1 MPPDPADLG
10 ALRTALT
17 DTARM
22 RPGGSLRP
30 LRGGVS
36 SAVAVVEDGRPAWV
50 AKMPRG
56 RMAVAEEWYV
66 DRSRGGREADALTV
80 LAGRIGPLRVPRLA
94 FVDRDRMVLGMELI
108 TAPARPWKE
117 ELLAG
122 RVDLGV
128 AAAIGAGMAA
138 LHRVPAP
145 RALAGPDGRALFDAL
160 RTGPYY
166 RTTAARVPALG
177 PALHRLIDDSGR
189 ACRGGL
195 VHGDLNPK
203 NVLVTSGPPVLLDW
217 EIVHAGDPAFD
228 LGMVVAHLL
237 LKACRSTEA
246 KAGAGAGT
254 SATGAG
260 ARAALTEAAGARSA
274 LTEAAGAVWR
284 AYDGPADQELAV
296 RHAGAIMAARV
307 HGKSPVDYLRTSE
320 AVDRAMAIAGR
331 ALGDPPPA
339 IEELLQPSGV
349 RSP

>member
-17 DTARM
+17 DSARL

-36 SAVAVVEDGRPAWV
+36 SAVAVVEDGGPAWV

-56 RMAVAEEWYV
+56 RIAVAEEWYA

-108 TAPARPWKE
+108 AAPARPWKD

-138 LHRVPAP
+138 LHRVLAP
-145 RALAGPDGRALFDAL
+145 PALAGPDGTALFDAL

-177 PALHRLIDDSGR
+177 PALHQLIEDSSRARGR
-189 ACRGGL
+189 GL

-203 NVLVTSGPPVLLDW
+203 NVLVTSGRPVLLDW

-237 LKACRSTEA
+237 LKACRV
-246 KAGAGAGT
+246 AGAGP
-254 SATGAG
+254 GAA
-260 ARAALTEAAGARSA
+260 ARAALA
-274 LTEAAGAVWR
+274 EAAGAVWR
-284 AYDGPADQELAV
+284 AYDGPADRGLAV

-307 HGKSPVDYLRTSE
+307 HGKSPVHYLRTGA
-320 AVDRAMAIAGR
+320 AVDRAIAVAGR

-339 IEELLQPSGV
+339 IEELLSPPRSGPG
-349 RSP
+349 R